1 MKKSTKPTK
10 VTLPKYTPKEFKEA
24 LYNCLDAFKYVK
36 PDAVGKYLTWHHYH
50 HGAALHYTSTSPLSR
65 IIVIAGGALKPRA
78 FGKPTAEAVIRL
90 NNFRPVRNYT
100 FAQLEALSPKE
111 LRKVHKEQAPLST
124 YDFKRK
130 DIFPKGYYSN

>member
-24 LYNCLDAFKYVK
+24 LYNCLDAFKYFK
-36 PDAVGKYLTWHHYH
+36 PNADGYYLTWHFYH
-50 HGAALHYTSTSPLSR
+50 HGPAFWYTLTPPLAR
-65 IIVIAGGALKPRA
+65 IIAIAGSALKS
-78 FGKPTAEAVIRL
+78 GTYSKPKAEAVIRL
-90 NNFRPVRNYT
+90 NNFRPVWNYT
-100 FAQLEALSPKE
+100 SAQLKAMPLKE
-111 LRKVHKEQAPLST
+111 LRKAHKGQVPLST